1 MKGISARGLV
11 LALALVALVV
21 VLPRAGV
28 SEEGGAVG
36 SVRVTGL
43 KSEYVRNPVGIDTER
58 PRFSWRLES
67 GRRGVAQS
75 AYQLL
80 VSSDK
85 SKLAAGIGDVWD
97 SGKVASSRSVNVAY
111 GGGELE
117 SGVRYYWKVRVWD
130 EEGGVSGW
138 SRPAF
143 FEMGL
148 LDPSDWRAQ
157 WIGLEQDS
165 QEELNFE
172 GVRWIWYPE
181 EGNPAYDAPEG
192 TRYFRCSFEL
202 PSGRRLSSAR
212 MLITADDGYVLYVNG
227 ERLDASPEAPESW
240 REARIVDLA
249 GALQEGPNTLAVAAT
264 NRPGPSINP
273 AGLIARLRVEFESGE
288 PLVVETSGDWKANDT
303 EQPGWQE
310 PGFDD
315 SGWVSA
321 REIATYGDPPWGTGA
336 QPPAPERPA
345 PLLRKEFRV
354 EKPVERARV
363 YVSGL
368 AYYELRLNGN
378 KVGDR
383 VLDPGFTDYDD
394 SVLYATYDV
403 TRRIREGENAIG
415 VELGRGFYGMLTPN
429 VWRWHTPPWHD
440 DPKLLLQLEITYR
453 DGTTHRV
460 VSDGSWR
467 ATEGP
472 TRSDSLYAGETYD
485 ARQEKPGWDRP
496 SYDGSGWEPAEL
508 VELPRGRLV
517 AQNMDPIKV
526 VETVEPVNI
535 TEPRPGLYVFDM
547 GRTMAGWAR
556 LSVAGPAGTEV
567 SMVYGEKLNPDGTV
581 QAENG
586 LVQGG
591 RFQRDEYILKGERIE
606 TWEPKFSY
614 KGFRYVQ
621 VEGLPE
627 PPTRKTLQ
635 GRLVHTAVESIGEFS
650 SSNQLYNTF
659 HRAMRRTILNN
670 LHSIPTDTPM
680 YEKNGWTGDAQLGA
694 PSMIY
699 NFDMATF
706 FTKWLGD
713 MRDSQIENGQL
724 PVIIPSGGWG
734 YNELAPSPEWT
745 AVYPIVAWEMYQN
758 YGDRRVLETHYGP
771 MSRYVDWEID
781 RLQDGIASTA
791 LGDWLPPGYP
801 GGIPPEDT
809 RLTATAY
816 VYWELVLMSEIAG
829 VLGRDEDARRYAE
842 ISDYVRSRFNETFLN
857 EEEGHYETSRDP
869 GYRQTSNAIP
879 LAFGMVP
886 EEYEARVAESLAEDI
901 RARGNHLNTGALGTR
916 VLLPVLTEH
925 GYKELA
931 HAVANQSTYPSWGFW
946 FENGAD
952 TMWEYWGLDSRSRDH
967 YFFGTIDQWF
977 YKYLAGIRPA
987 APGYERVRIQPET
1000 DVLRSVRASVETVR
1014 GTVSSSWTR
1023 AAGLLRL
1030 TVRIPANA
1038 TGEVC
1043 VPAEGREQVEVVPD
1057 GARFVR
1063 VEDGCALFEVG
1074 SGSYGFVVR
1083 DGR

>member
-1 MKGISARGLV
+1 MKGVSVRGCLV
-11 LALALVALVV
+11 AFTLFALVA
-21 VLPRAGV
+21 VLPQAGV
-28 SEEGGAVG
+28 SEEGEIGG
-36 SVRVTGL
+36 DLRVVDL
-43 KSEYVRNPVGIDTER
+43 KTEYAEDPLGIDADR
-58 PRFSWRLES
+58 PRFGWKLRSNRHGML
-67 GRRGVAQS
+67 QS
-75 AYQLL
+75 AYRVV
-80 VSSDK
+80 VSS
-85 SKLAAGIGDVWD
+85 SEEKLKAGVGDVWD
-97 SGKVASSRSVNVAY
+97 SGKVSSDRSVNVVY
-111 GGGELE
+111 GGEELR
-117 SGVRYYWKVRVWD
+117 SGRRYYWKVRVWD
-130 EEGGVSGW
+130 EEGRASGW
-138 SRPAF
+138 SRPAY

-148 LDPSDWRAQ
+148 LRPSDWEAR
-157 WIGLEQDS
+157 WIGLERESEDG
-165 QEELNFE
+165 LNFE

-181 EGNPAYDAPEG
+181 EGDPASDAPEG
-192 TRYFRCSFEL
+192 TRYFRYSFEL
-202 PSGRRLSSAR
+202 PSDRQISSAR
-212 MLITADDGYVLYVNG
+212 ILITADDGYVLYVNG
-227 ERLDASPEAPESW
+227 SRIDASPEAPESW
-240 REARIVDLA
+240 REARVVDLTD
-249 GALQEGPNTLAVAAT
+249 ALRSGTNTLAVAAT
-264 NRPGPSINP
+264 NRPGPAINP
-273 AGLIARLRVEFESGE
+273 AGLIARLRVGFTSGE
-288 PLVVETSGDWKANDT
+288 PLVVETSADWKANDA

-368 AYYELRLNGN
+368 AYYELRLNGK

-394 SVLYATYDV
+394 RVLYATYDV
-403 TRRIREGENAIG
+403 TRQLRPGNNAIG
-415 VELGRGFYGMLTPN
+415 AELGRGFYGMLTPN

-460 VSDGSWR
+460 VTDGSWR
-467 ATEGP
+467 VAEGP

-485 ARQEKPGWDRP
+485 ARQERPGWDRP
-496 SYDGSGWEPAEL
+496 RYDDAGWKAADL
-508 VELPRGRLV
+508 VEPPRGRLV

-526 VETVEPVNI
+526 VETIEPVDI
-535 TEPRPGLYVFDM
+535 SEPVPGVYVFDM
-547 GRTMAGWAR
+547 GRTTAGWAR
-556 LSVAGPAGTEV
+556 LSVSGPAGTKV
-567 SMVYGEKLNPDGTV
+567 SMIYGEKLNPDGTV

-591 RFQRDEYILKGERIE
+591 RFQRDEYILKGEGTE
-606 TWEPKFSY
+606 TWEPRFSY

-627 PPTRKTLQ
+627 PPTEKTLQ
-635 GRLVHTAVESIGEFS
+635 GRVVHTSVRSVGEFR
-650 SSNQLYNTF
+650 SSNELYNTF

-670 LHSIPTDTPM
+670 LHSIPTDTPT

-694 PSMIY
+694 PTMIY

-713 MRDSQIENGQL
+713 MRDSQIESGQL

-734 YNELAPSPEWT
+734 YTELAPSPEWT
-745 AVYPIVAWEMYQN
+745 AVYPIVAWEMYQS
-758 YGDRRVLETHYGP
+758 YGDRRVLEDHYGP
-771 MSRYVDWEID
+771 MKRYVDWEIG
-781 RLQDGIASTA
+781 RLQNGIASTA

-816 VYWELVLMSEIAG
+816 VYKDLTILADVARL
-829 VLGRDEDARRYAE
+829 LGHEADAARYAE
-842 ISDYVRSRFNETFLN
+842 TAGYVRARFNETFLN
-857 EEEGHYETSRDP
+857 EEQGYYETEKDP

-886 EEYEARVAESLAEDI
+886 EEYESRVAESLARDI
-901 RARGNHLNTGALGTR
+901 RARDNHLNTGALGTR

-925 GYKELA
+925 GYEELA
-931 HAVANQSTYPSWGFW
+931 HAVANQRTYPSWGFW

-967 YFFGTIDQWF
+967 YFFGTIDEWF

-1000 DVLRSVRASVETVR
+1000 SGLRSARASVETVR
-1014 GTVSSSWTR
+1014 GTVSSSWIKIP
-1023 AAGLLRL
+1023 GGLRL
-1030 TVRIPANA
+1030 TVGIPANA
-1038 TGEVC
+1038 TAEVC
-1043 VPAEGREQVEVVPD
+1043 VPAESKEEVRTAPS

-1063 VEDGCALFEVG
+1063 MEDGCALFEVG
-1074 SGSYGFVVR
+1074 SGDYEFVVR
-1083 DGR
+1083 GGR